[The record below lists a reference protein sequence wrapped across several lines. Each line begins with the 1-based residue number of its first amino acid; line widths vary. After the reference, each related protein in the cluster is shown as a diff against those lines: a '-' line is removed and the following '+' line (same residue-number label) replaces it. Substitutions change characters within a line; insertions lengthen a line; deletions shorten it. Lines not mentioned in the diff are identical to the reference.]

1 MREYLKTICL
11 SLVPAILIYIGKT
24 EGFFT
29 FLKEHKFVEDSYN
42 FSTTQFWCF
51 LIGCLWAGL
60 VVPVQLANTKNKLKD
75 KEDEFNE
82 LLKFNKDI
90 YFKSAKE
97 KIKKQSVSFRTRVF
111 IPEKGI
117 IKHWKQ
123 IKHKK
128 KEFHLKYYK
137 SISDPISNN
146 DLHFEVNPNIQGMVG
161 KTFDCK
167 NILIDFD
174 VQKSDYNLSHYQK
187 SKTSDVKFCST
198 VPIFDKDNEVKAIIS
213 VDSEKEVILKDGEIK
228 EWEKSLSYYGSIID
242 KHLKL

>member
-1 MREYLKTICL
+1 MREYLKTVGL
-11 SLVPAILIYIGKT
+11 SLIPAILIYIGKT

-29 FLKEHKFVEDSYN
+29 FLKEHKFVLDSYN
-42 FSTTQFWCF
+42 PSTTQFWCF

-60 VVPVQLANTKNKLKD
+60 VVPVQFAKTKNKLKE
-75 KEDEFNE
+75 KEEEFNE

-97 KIKKQSVSFRTRVF
+97 KIKKQSVNFRTRVF
-111 IPEKGI
+111 IPEKGL
-117 IKHWKQ
+117 KSQWKKL
-123 IKHKK
+123 KHKK
-128 KEFHLKYYK
+128 KEFHLKHYK
-137 SISDPISNN
+137 SISDSIANK
-146 DLHFEVNPNIQGMVG
+146 DLHFEVTPNIQGMIG

-167 NILIDFD
+167 SILIDFD

-198 VPIFDKDNEVKAIIS
+198 VPIFDKENEIKAIIS
-213 VDSEKEVILKDGEIK
+213 VDSEREVILKGVEIE
-228 EWEKSLSYYGSIID
+228 EWEKSLTYYGSFVD

>member
-1 MREYLKTICL
+1 MKEYLKTISL
-11 SLVPAILIYIGKT
+11 SLIPAILIYIGKT

-29 FLKEHKFVEDSYN
+29 FLKEHKFIADN
-42 FSTTQFWCF
+42 FNASTTQFWCF

-60 VVPVQLANTKNKLKD
+60 VVPVQFTNTKNKLKD

-82 LLKFNKDI
+82 LLKFNKDT

-97 KIKKQSVSFRTRVF
+97 KIKKQNISFRTRVF
-111 IPEKGI
+111 VPEKGI
-117 IKHWKQ
+117 VKHWKK

-146 DLHFEVNPNIQGMVG
+146 DLHFEVIPNIQGMIG

-167 NILIDFD
+167 SILIDFD
-174 VQKSDYNLSHYQK
+174 VQQSDYNLSLYQK
-187 SKTSDVKFCST
+187 SKTNDVKFCST
-198 VPIFDKDNEVKAIIS
+198 VPIFDKQNEIKAIIS
-213 VDSEKEVILKDGEIK
+213 VDSEKEVILKDAEIK
-228 EWEKSLSYYGSIID
+228 EWENSLAYYGSFVD